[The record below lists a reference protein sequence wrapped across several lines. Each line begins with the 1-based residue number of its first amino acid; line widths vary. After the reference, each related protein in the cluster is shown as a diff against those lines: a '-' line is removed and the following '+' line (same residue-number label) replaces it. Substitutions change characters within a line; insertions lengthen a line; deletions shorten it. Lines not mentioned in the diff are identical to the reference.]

1 MKGIIKAKKEI
12 ARGALLVTFD
22 LLGKN
27 VNFKPGQFLFIT
39 IPKLIYPD
47 SKGNMRHFSI
57 VNSPNEK
64 GIITMATRMREGSGF
79 KKTLQELPVGSEV
92 IIGNALGNFILPK
105 EYANPLVFI
114 AGGIGITPFISML
127 TYASEESSPYDVTLI
142 YSNKDEGSTAF
153 LADLERLADQNKRLK
168 LILTMT
174 QDAKWKGERGR
185 IDAGFIQQH
194 VLDLDQKTFY
204 VAGPPAFNDA
214 VLKSLKELEIK
225 NKNIIFENFFG
236 Y

>member
-12 ARGALLVTFD
+12 AKRALLVTFD

-27 VNFKPGQFLFIT
+27 FNFKPGQFFFIT

-47 SKGNMRHFSI
+47 SKGNIRHFSI

-79 KKTLQELPVGSEV
+79 KETLQELPVSSEV

-105 EYANPLVFI
+105 NYVNPLVFI
-114 AGGIGITPFISML
+114 AGGIGITPFMSML
-127 TYASEESSPYDVTLI
+127 SYISEESLPYDITLI
-142 YSNKDEGSTAF
+142 YSNKDKTSTVF
-153 LADLERLADQNKRLK
+153 LADLRKLADRNKRFK

-174 QDAKWKGERGR
+174 QDEKWKGGKSRV
-185 IDAGFIQQH
+185 DAQFIKDH
-194 VLDLDQKTFY
+194 VLSLDKKTFY
-204 VAGPPAFNDA
+204 VVGPPAFNDA
-214 VLKSLKELEIK
+214 VLKSLKELKIK